1 MPAMPAAIPVN
12 ESERLQAL
20 RRYGLLDTPAEAAFE
35 DLTYLASFICGT
47 PISVISLIDAD
58 RQWFKSRVGMAP
70 QETHRDLAFC
80 AHAIL
85 EDGVFVVPDA
95 TKDQRFVGNPL
106 VTGAPHIK
114 FYAGSPIVTSDGLPL
129 GTICVIDRVPREL
142 TSGQLSA
149 LEALSRQVMA
159 QIELRK
165 RFSEIEDAYEKLEAI
180 DQMKTQFVSMVSHEL
195 RTPLTSIRGGLQL
208 ALEGLDASAH
218 VDEHALLRSALHSSE
233 RLIRLTNDILD
244 MSKFEAG
251 RMQLRL
257 ISSRLEPLV
266 DLAVNAVEHMPGP
279 RVPVERDFAAG
290 LPEVTVD
297 PDRIVQALVNLLSN
311 AMKFSPAGASVRVS
325 ARAERG
331 GVLCTVTDHGSGLTS
346 GEQARLFEPF
356 VQLDA
361 GTKAGGTGLGLV
373 ITRHIIEQHGGTLTV
388 TSALGHGSSFSFWVP

>member
-20 RRYGLLDTPAEAAFE
+20 RRYGLLDTPAEQAFE
-35 DLTYLASFICGT
+35 DLTQLASFICGT

-58 RQWFKSRVGMAP
+58 RQWFKSRIGLAP

-95 TKDQRFVGNPL
+95 TKDGRFVTNPL
-106 VTGAPHIK
+106 VTGDPNIK
-114 FYAGSPIVTSDGLPL
+114 FYAGSPIVTSDGMPL
-129 GTICVIDRVPREL
+129 GTICVIDSVPREL
-142 TSGQLSA
+142 TAGQLSA

-165 RFSEIEDAYEKLEAI
+165 RFSEIEDAYQKLEAL
-180 DQMKTQFVSMVSHEL
+180 DQMKSQFVSMVSHEL

-208 ALEGLDASAH
+208 ALEGIDATSH
-218 VDEHALLRSALHSSE
+218 KDEHALLNAALHSSE

-251 RMQLRL
+251 KMQLRL
-257 ISSRLEPLV
+257 IRTRFEPLV
-266 DLAVNAVEHMPGP
+266 DVAISAVGNMPG
-279 RVPVERDFAAG
+279 RNVKIERDIAPN
-290 LPEVTVD
+290 LPDVTVD
-297 PDRIVQALVNLLSN
+297 PDRIVQALVNFLSN
-311 AMKFSPAGASVRVS
+311 AIKFSPPDASVRVS

-331 GVLCTVTDHGSGLTS
+331 GVLCTVTDHGAGMTR
-346 GEQARLFEPF
+346 EERERLFQPF
-356 VQLDA
+356 VQLES
-361 GTKAGGTGLGLV
+361 GLKAGGTGLGLV
-373 ITRHIIEQHGGTLTV
+373 ITSHIIEQHGGTISVDT
-388 TSALGHGSSFSFWVP
+388 APGKGSSFSFWVK